1 MGREINIHRVMD
13 RGCGSRVLD
22 FAIAALA
29 ATQHGVVAREQL
41 FAIGLG
47 VEAIQ
52 VRIEAGRLHPLHLGV
67 YAVGHRAVSR
77 EGELLAAVLAG
88 GPGAVLSHLAAAE
101 LWELRLGKGRR
112 IDVVAAT
119 RGGRPGIRFHRCA
132 LEPHEIA
139 EHKGIPVT
147 TAERTIIDLAAQLS
161 PARLEHV
168 IRQAEYEHLTTAAS
182 LTSRL
187 STYEGR
193 RGMRSLRAALGLC
206 AETSGITRSPL
217 EKRFLCVIRRHGL
230 PRPKLNYRIQLAA
243 REVFADCAWP
253 ERRLIVELDSRRA
266 HHNDFS
272 FESDRARDRELLVAG
287 WTSMRVTWRQLREN
301 EARLVEDL
309 RALLT

>member
-1 MGREINIHRVMD
+1 V
-13 RGCGSRVLD
+13 D

-29 ATQHGVVAREQL
+29 ANQHGVVGREQMR
-41 FAIGLG
+41 AIEIGT
-47 VEAIQ
+47 EAIQ

-67 YAVGHRAVSR
+67 YAVGHRALSR

-101 LWELRLGKGRR
+101 LWELQLGKGRL

-119 RGGRPGIRFHRCA
+119 RDGRPGIRFHRCA

-139 EHKGIPVT
+139 EHKGIRVT

-168 IRQAEYEHLTTAAS
+168 IRQAQYEHLTTAAS
-182 LTSRL
+182 LISCL
-187 STYEGR
+187 STYKGR
-193 RGMRSLRAALGLC
+193 RGMRSLQAALGLS
-206 AETSGITRSPL
+206 AETSGNTRSPL
-217 EKRFLCVIRRHGL
+217 EKRFLRVIRRHGL
-230 PRPKLNYRIQLAA
+230 PRPKLNYRIKLET

-253 ERRLIVELDSRRA
+253 NRNLIVELDSRRA

-287 WTSMRVTWRQLREN
+287 WTSMRVTSRQLRED

-309 RALLT
+309 RALVT